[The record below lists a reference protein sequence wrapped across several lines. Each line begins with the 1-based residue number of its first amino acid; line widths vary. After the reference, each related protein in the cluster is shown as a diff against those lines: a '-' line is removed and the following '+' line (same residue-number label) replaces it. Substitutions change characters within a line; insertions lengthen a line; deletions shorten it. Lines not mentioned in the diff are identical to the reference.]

1 MTIDD
6 REILFGYL
14 EGAKRLILVEPQPL
28 LTQSPKLSGLDGLKM
43 SKSYGNTISMR
54 ENTDSLVI
62 KLKKMPTDPA
72 RVKRDDPGDPEKCPV
87 WSLHKIYSS
96 KQALDWVKEGC
107 VTASIGCLECKK
119 PLIESILSEQED
131 FKEKGRRWGEG
142 GRR

>member
-1 MTIDD
+1 MVQELRQNFHEKGDEMALERLRLLQEAQNLTIDD

-54 ENTDSLVI
+54 ENPDSLVI

-72 RVKRDDPGDPEKCPV
+72 RVKRDDPGDPENVQYGHCIKYIVQSRP
-87 WSLHKIYSS
+87 LTG
-96 KQALDWVKEGC
+96 L
-107 VTASIGCLECKK
+107 KK
-119 PLIESILSEQED
+119 VVSQLQMAA
-131 FKEKGRRWGEG
+131 
-142 GRR
+142 